1 MSGHHRR
8 CLFHRGHVGQESK
21 QGSRS
26 HSQHDTSL
34 PTGTDLAEGFQ
45 QDVFTGALEVILI
58 AIKGV
63 VVRITPCPACAVVLG
78 HTHSVATFKA
88 ACLFLSTVEV
98 LTWICTQR
106 KKSHLITDYRC
117 CVICCIIP
125 VFCTS

>member
-1 MSGHHRR
+1 LLTTQIDIITHYHDLSCMVVHHEGHQSTQ
-8 CLFHRGHVGQESK
+8 V
-21 QGSRS
+21 
-26 HSQHDTSL
+26 
-34 PTGTDLAEGFQ
+34 PTGLR

-63 VVRITPCPACAVVLG
+63 VVRITPRPACAVVLG
-78 HTHSVATFKA
+78 HTHSIATFKA